1 MSNQTKKS
9 NNYIKLQ
16 QEHTLPKFTKSLSN
30 VLGTNV
36 INKKSGKIIYQM
48 NVLDYDYNDDNYT
61 NKNECLICYEKVEN
75 KSSKVTCN
83 LCSNIFHYKCYK
95 AFIKKNSNYTN
106 KCCHCAT
113 PSLKFTMKYWWNY
126 CCW

>member
-9 NNYIKLQ
+9 NNYLKLQ
-16 QEHTLPKFTKSLSN
+16 QENMLPKFTQSLN
-30 VLGTNV
+30 NILGAKV
-36 INKKSGKIIYQM
+36 ENKKSGKIIYQM
-48 NVLDYDYNDDNYT
+48 NVLDDDYNDNEYT
-61 NKNECLICYEKVEN
+61 DKNECLICYEKVEN

-95 AFIKKNSNYTN
+95 AFIKKSKYYEK
-106 KCCHCAT
+106 KCCHCST
-113 PSLKFTMKYWWNY
+113 VSLKFIIRRWWN